1 MTAKVHIMQQ
11 TRIMQQEKDPLNL
24 TGLPE
29 ISPPADDWP
38 VIEAALRQHN
48 KRRRMVRLTGSTLA
62 VAAVLVLA
70 IGVFVYRPVATLSNS
85 AATEQMQIVQ
95 AESSSSNK
103 ASQSRTVDSWIALS
117 QQLETNLRRVRSQVG
132 VLPASTVIYQVE
144 LEDLVVQV
152 DDELSMRPGSVD
164 LWSKRVN
171 LLLDLS
177 QLYQNELRREY
188 HRMASL

>member
-1 MTAKVHIMQQ
+1 MQQ